1 MQPTRPAWREPM
13 VWLVVAIPAASV
25 VASFAL
31 LFAAARS
38 SGNNDLVADPVQR
51 TAQIQTADL
60 GPDSRA
66 ARLRLAALLR
76 IDGADVEVLPLT
88 GNFDAAAPL
97 VLALR
102 HPTDAARDR
111 SLVLQPATTSG
122 WRIPARIASGNDWNL
137 QLGPADG
144 SWRLQGRLPRA
155 QRSAR
160 LDPAQAAP

>member
-1 MQPTRPAWREPM
+1 MQPPRPAWREPM

-38 SGNNDLVADPVQR
+38 SGNNDLVADPVRR

-60 GPDSRA
+60 GPDARA

-88 GNFDAAAPL
+88 GRFDTGASL
-97 VLALR
+97 TLALR

-111 SLVLQPATTSG
+111 TLVLQATASG
-122 WRIPARIASGNDWNL
+122 WRLPSRIDAGNDWNL

-144 SWRLQGRLPRA
+144 RWRLQGRLGRD

-160 LDPAQAAP
+160 LDPAHAAP

>member
-1 MQPTRPAWREPM
+1 M
-13 VWLVVAIPAASV
+13 VWLVVALPAASV
-25 VASFAL
+25 VASCAL

-38 SGNNDLVADPVQR
+38 SGNNDLVADPVRR

-60 GPDSRA
+60 GPDARA
-66 ARLRLAALLR
+66 AGLRLAALLR
-76 IDGADVEVLPLT
+76 IDGEHVEVVPLT
-88 GNFDAAAPL
+88 ERFDAGVAL
-97 VLALR
+97 TLALR

-111 SLVLQPATTSG
+111 ILVLQPTGSG
-122 WRIPARIASGNDWNL
+122 WRLPARIASGNDWNL

-144 SWRLQGRLPRA
+144 RWRLQGRLPRD